1 MANPKLTMAL
11 SHYDRHIPFF
21 DGSVRAEGVELQVLE
36 VGQSEPLKHGR
47 DRHERMLQKG
57 EFDICELSLSS
68 YLMAKSR
75 NMPFTAIPVFPRR
88 LFSLSQMWVNTD
100 AGISSPQDLV
110 GKRVGLSTFQTTLS
124 VLAKGDLQSEY
135 NVPWRKMD
143 WVISK
148 EEAVAFKPQEGLHI
162 ELVAPGK
169 KMGAMLE
176 QGEIAALM
184 VPHPPP
190 QALKGSPKIR
200 RLFADPKQEEIKYF
214 RKNGYYPIMH
224 LVAFKDEALEKNP
237 WLAQNVMAAFDKA
250 KGACMAYYDDPNWS
264 RFVWGRHLF
273 EEERKAFGDDPWPHG
288 VKKNRAN
295 LERFIG
301 YSLDQGLME
310 KKLAVEELFAAGT
323 LDS

>member
-1 MANPKLTMAL
+1 MAGLKLTMAL

-21 DGSVRAEGVELQVLE
+21 DKSVQVEGVDLQILE

-47 DRHERMLQKG
+47 DRHERMLQKR
-57 EFDICELSLSS
+57 EFDVCELSLSS

-75 NMPFTAIPVFPRR
+75 GIPFTAIPVFPRR
-88 LFSLSQMWVNTD
+88 LFSLSQMWINVD
-100 AGISSPQDLV
+100 SGINSPRHLI

-135 NVPWRKMD
+135 DVPWRKVE
-143 WVISK
+143 WIVSK
-148 EEAVAFKPQEGLHI
+148 EEAVPFKPQEGVHI

-176 QGEIAALM
+176 RGEISALM
-184 VPHPPP
+184 VPHPPE
-190 QALKGSPKIR
+190 QALKGSPTIR
-200 RLFADPKQEEIKYF
+200 RLFADPKQEELKYF

-224 LVAFKDEALEKNP
+224 VVAFNDEVLAKNL
-237 WLAQNVMAAFDKA
+237 WLAQSVMAAFDKA
-250 KGACMAYYDDPNWS
+250 KEACLAYYDDPNWS
-264 RFVWGRHLF
+264 RSVWGRHLF
-273 EEERKAFGDDPWPHG
+273 EEERIAFGDDPWPHG

-310 KKLAVEELFAAGT
+310 NKLEVADLFAATT

>member
-1 MANPKLTMAL
+1 MAGLKLTMAL

-21 DGSVRAEGVELQVLE
+21 DRSVQAEGVDLQILE

-47 DRHERMLQKG
+47 DRHERMLQKR
-57 EFDICELSLSS
+57 EFDVCELSLSS

-75 NMPFTAIPVFPRR
+75 GMPFTAIPVFPRR
-88 LFSLSQMWVNTD
+88 LFSLSQMWINVD
-100 AGISSPQDLV
+100 SGISSPQHLI

-135 NVPWRKMD
+135 DVPWRKVE
-143 WVISK
+143 WIVSK
-148 EEAVAFKPQEGLHI
+148 EEAVPFKPQEGVHI
-162 ELVAPGK
+162 ELVARGK
-169 KMGAMLE
+169 KIGAMLE
-176 QGEIAALM
+176 RGEISALM
-184 VPHPPP
+184 VPHPPE
-190 QALKGSPKIR
+190 QALKGSPTIR
-200 RLFADPKQEEIKYF
+200 RLFADPKQEELKYF

-224 LVAFKDEALEKNP
+224 VVAFKDEVLAKNL
-237 WLAQNVMAAFDKA
+237 WLAQSVMAAFDKA
-250 KGACMAYYDDPNWS
+250 KEACLAYYDDPNWS
-264 RFVWGRHLF
+264 RSVWGRHLF
-273 EEERKAFGDDPWPHG
+273 EEERIAFGDDPWPHG

-310 KKLAVEELFAAGT
+310 KKLEVADLFAATT

>member
-1 MANPKLTMAL
+1 MPGLKLTMAL
-11 SHYDRHIPFF
+11 SHYDRHIPLF
-21 DGSVRAEGVELQVLE
+21 DGSVQAEGVDLQVLE

-47 DRHERMLQKG
+47 DRHERMLQKN

-75 NMPFTAIPVFPRR
+75 GMPFTAIPVFPRR
-88 LFSLSQMWVNTD
+88 LFSLSQMWVNVD
-100 AGISSPQDLV
+100 AGIKSPQDLI

-135 NVPWRKMD
+135 NVPWRRIN
-143 WVISK
+143 WVVSK
-148 EEAVAFKPQEGLHI
+148 EEAVPFRPEEGVHM

-169 KMGAMLE
+169 KIGAMLE
-176 QGEIAALM
+176 QGEISALM
-184 VPHPPP
+184 VPHPPQ

-214 RKNGYYPIMH
+214 QKNGYYPIMH
-224 LVAFKDEALEKNP
+224 VIAFKDQVLAQNP

-250 KGACMAYYDDPNWS
+250 KEACAAYYEDPNWS
-264 RFVWGRHLF
+264 RFVWGRHLL
-273 EEERKAFGDDPWPHG
+273 EEERKVFGNDPWPHG
-288 VKKNRAN
+288 VKKNHAN

-301 YSLDQGLME
+301 YSLDQGLLE
-310 KKLAVEELFAAGT
+310 KRLEVAELFAATSGEG
-323 LDS
+323 